1 MISGG
6 ALSDDVRSII
16 ETMAVDC
23 QLSRLAEE
31 SFAVGMFA
39 SRAMAERVAQ
49 AITKSDNSLSVNVEE
64 IRPEAEEE
72 E

>member
-1 MISGG
+1 
-6 ALSDDVRSII
+6 
-16 ETMAVDC
+16 
-23 QLSRLAEE
+23 
-31 SFAVGMFA
+31 
-39 SRAMAERVAQ
+39 MAERVAQ